1 MKAITSTEKLISS
14 FNKFS
19 KERNPEDLSMSAK
32 MTIDLFSRRVSQGKV
47 RDEEIA
53 DFSEMVGMYKYT
65 NTPQVSKD
73 LNEYYSNSIVQS
85 INYVQNVQNVD
96 EIGQK
101 VA

>member
-1 MKAITSTEKLISS
+1 MEAITSTEKLISS

-53 DFSEMVGMYKYT
+53 DFSEKVLTFPLKRDIIYNVYVYT
-65 NTPQVSKD
+65 ETKN
-73 LNEYYSNSIVQS
+73 L
-85 INYVQNVQNVD
+85 
-96 EIGQK
+96 
-101 VA
+101 